1 VPVAVGAAAAG
12 AVIAALVI
20 SLSPHSGHGTAT
32 GNVRPTNSAR
42 PTPTPT
48 VGNLHLSELQAG
60 DCLTGSNMQ
69 LNKNSPWPRLTL
81 GVPCSQPHTAEVFY
95 ANNSFW
101 KNGPYPG
108 DSTISKDG
116 DAACNQ
122 AFAAYVGIAYSK
134 SIYTTTNILPDSST
148 WSTGDRALHCVAYYP
163 TQKQPAGATLRGSIK
178 GTHK

>member
-1 VPVAVGAAAAG
+1 
-12 AVIAALVI
+12 
-20 SLSPHSGHGTAT
+20 
-32 GNVRPTNSAR
+32 
-42 PTPTPT
+42 
-48 VGNLHLSELQAG
+48 
-60 DCLTGSNMQ
+60 MQ